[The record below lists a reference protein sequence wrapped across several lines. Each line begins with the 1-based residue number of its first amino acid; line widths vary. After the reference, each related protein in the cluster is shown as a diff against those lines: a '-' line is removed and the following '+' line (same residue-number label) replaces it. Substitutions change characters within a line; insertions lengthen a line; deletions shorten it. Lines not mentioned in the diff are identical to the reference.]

1 MSSKHVLN
9 FLKRNKLFIK
19 INTIVA
25 LGKIAFDACL
35 NFYMQDYD
43 IKRKDFVFQHGTK
56 YNLPDKKILIGSI
69 IQSKKCNT
77 GRIMKKMFYY

>member
-9 FLKRNKLFIK
+9 FLRRNKLFIK

-43 IKRKDFVFQHGTK
+43 IKRKDFVFQHGT
-56 YNLPDKKILIGSI
+56 NIICQTKKFSLVATILV
-69 IQSKKCNT
+69 QE
-77 GRIMKKMFYY
+77 M